1 MRWPGANR
9 ERPALHWHEQPGSA
23 LVRLFIEVYLFP
35 QATPS
40 ATFASDAPTHQ
51 PFCALPTL
59 TVTTE
64 AELIA
69 ACVRGEHRA
78 QRQLYDQLAGLML
91 TVCRRYLK
99 RREDAE
105 EALILGF
112 AKMFRALPNYRFE
125 GSFEGWVRRI
135 MVNESL
141 MQLRQREMMT
151 VSFEEFL
158 QPENLAVTAATADTQ
173 LQAEDLM
180 GLLATLPPG
189 YRTVFNLYALEGY
202 GHQEIAELLGISEGT
217 SKSQLSKAR
226 ALLQRRVQFSAIASN

>member
-1 MRWPGANR
+1 M
-9 ERPALHWHEQPGSA
+9 
-23 LVRLFIEVYLFP
+23 
-35 QATPS
+35 
-40 ATFASDAPTHQ
+40 
-51 PFCALPTL
+51 
-59 TVTTE
+59 TE
-64 AELIA
+64 ADLIA

-105 EALILGF
+105 EALLLGF
-112 AKMFRALPNYRFE
+112 AKMFRALPSYRFA

-135 MVNESL
+135 MVNEAL
-141 MQLRQREMMT
+141 MQLRQRETMT
-151 VSFEEFL
+151 SSFEDFA
-158 QPENLAVTAATADTQ
+158 QPENLATTPATADTQ
-173 LQAEDLM
+173 LQAEDLLA
-180 GLLATLPPG
+180 LLATLPTG

-226 ALLQRRVQFSAIASN
+226 ALLQRRISPAAVAS

>member
-1 MRWPGANR
+1 MSG
-9 ERPALHWHEQPGSA
+9 G
-23 LVRLFIEVYLFP
+23 
-35 QATPS
+35 
-40 ATFASDAPTHQ
+40 ATFAPAFASAASSHLPVRVLLT
-51 PFCALPTL
+51 PTL
-59 TVTTE
+59 TE
-64 AELIA
+64 ADLIA

-78 QRQLYDQLAGLML
+78 QRQLYEQLAGLML

-105 EALILGF
+105 EALLLGF

-135 MVNESL
+135 MVNEAL
-141 MQLRQREMMT
+141 MQLRQRETMFL
-151 VSFEEFL
+151 SFEDFP
-158 QPENLAVTAATADTQ
+158 QPENLATTAATAETA

-180 GLLATLPPG
+180 TLLAGLPAG
-189 YRTVFNLYALEGY
+189 YRTVFNLYAVEGY

-226 ALLQRRVQFSAIASN
+226 TLLQRRLSLAAVTSN

>member
-1 MRWPGANR
+1 M
-9 ERPALHWHEQPGSA
+9 
-23 LVRLFIEVYLFP
+23 
-35 QATPS
+35 
-40 ATFASDAPTHQ
+40 
-51 PFCALPTL
+51 
-59 TVTTE
+59 TE

-69 ACVRGEHRA
+69 ACIRGEHRA

-105 EALILGF
+105 EALLMGF
-112 AKMFRALPNYRFE
+112 AKMFKALPNYRFE

-141 MQLRQREMMT
+141 MLLRQKESML
-151 VSFEEFL
+151 VSMEDFA
-158 QPENLAVTAATADTQ
+158 QPENLATTAATADTQ

-180 GLLATLPPG
+180 SLLADLPTG
-189 YRTVFNLYALEGY
+189 YRTVFNLYALEGF
-202 GHQEIAELLGISEGT
+202 GHQEIAEMLGISEGT

-226 ALLQRRVQFSAIASN
+226 AMLQRRLSQVAVTA

>member
-1 MRWPGANR
+1 
-9 ERPALHWHEQPGSA
+9 
-23 LVRLFIEVYLFP
+23 VT
-35 QATPS
+35 QA
-40 ATFASDAPTHQ
+40 D
-51 PFCALPTL
+51 
-59 TVTTE
+59 
-64 AELIA
+64 LIA

-105 EALILGF
+105 EALLLGF

-135 MVNESL
+135 MVNEAL
-141 MQLRQREMMT
+141 MQLRQHEKML
-151 VSFEEFL
+151 VSFEDFA
-158 QPENLAVTAATADTQ
+158 QRENLATTPATADTQ

-180 GLLATLPPG
+180 ELLASLPVG

-202 GHQEIAELLGISEGT
+202 GHQEIAELLGITEGT

-226 ALLQRRVQFSAIASN
+226 AMLQRRVNYSAITTN

>member
-1 MRWPGANR
+1 M
-9 ERPALHWHEQPGSA
+9 
-23 LVRLFIEVYLFP
+23 
-35 QATPS
+35 
-40 ATFASDAPTHQ
+40 
-51 PFCALPTL
+51 PTL
-59 TVTTE
+59 TLTE
-64 AELIA
+64 ADLIA

-105 EALILGF
+105 EALLLGF

-135 MVNESL
+135 MVNEAL
-141 MQLRQREMMT
+141 MQLRQRETLT
-151 VSFEEFL
+151 VSFEEFA
-158 QPENLAVTAATADTQ
+158 QPENLATTAATAESQ

-180 GLLATLPPG
+180 ELLATLPAG
-189 YRTVFNLYALEGY
+189 YRTVFNLYAIEGF
-202 GHQEIAELLGISEGT
+202 GHQEIANLLGISEGT

-226 ALLQRRVQFSAIASN
+226 ALLQRRLRVGTLQSN

>member
-1 MRWPGANR
+1 MP
-9 ERPALHWHEQPGSA
+9 
-23 LVRLFIEVYLFP
+23 
-35 QATPS
+35 TP
-40 ATFASDAPTHQ
+40 TG
-51 PFCALPTL
+51 
-59 TVTTE
+59 TE
-64 AELIA
+64 ADLIA

-78 QRQLYDQLAGLML
+78 QRQLYDRLAGLML

-105 EALILGF
+105 EALLLGF

-135 MVNESL
+135 MVNEAL
-141 MQLRQREMMT
+141 MQLRQRET
-151 VSFEEFL
+151 LFVSFEDFP
-158 QPENLAVTAATADTQ
+158 QPENLATTPATAETH

-180 GLLATLPPG
+180 GLLAGLPAG

-202 GHQEIAELLGISEGT
+202 GHQEIADMLGITEGT

-226 ALLQRRVQFSAIASN
+226 ALLQRRLSPAAVAAHS

>member
-1 MRWPGANR
+1 M
-9 ERPALHWHEQPGSA
+9 
-23 LVRLFIEVYLFP
+23 
-35 QATPS
+35 
-40 ATFASDAPTHQ
+40 
-51 PFCALPTL
+51 
-59 TVTTE
+59 TTE
-64 AELIA
+64 ADLIA

-105 EALILGF
+105 EALLLGF

-135 MVNESL
+135 MVNEAL

-151 VSFEEFL
+151 VSFEDFG
-158 QPENLAVTAATADTQ
+158 QPENLATTPATADTQ
-173 LQAEDLM
+173 LQAEDLLH
-180 GLLATLPPG
+180 LLATLPAG

-202 GHQEIAELLGISEGT
+202 GHQEIADLLGISEGT

-226 ALLQRRVQFSAIASN
+226 AMLQRRIAGQLTVSS

>member
-1 MRWPGANR
+1 M
-9 ERPALHWHEQPGSA
+9 
-23 LVRLFIEVYLFP
+23 
-35 QATPS
+35 
-40 ATFASDAPTHQ
+40 
-51 PFCALPTL
+51 
-59 TVTTE
+59 TE
-64 AELIA
+64 ADLIA

-105 EALILGF
+105 EALLLGF
-112 AKMFRALPNYRFE
+112 AKMFRALPSYRFA

-135 MVNESL
+135 MVNEAL
-141 MQLRQREMMT
+141 MQLRQRET
-151 VSFEEFL
+151 LTSSFEDFA
-158 QPENLAVTAATADTQ
+158 QPENLATTPATADTQ
-173 LQAEDLM
+173 LQAEDLLA
-180 GLLATLPPG
+180 LLATLPTG

-226 ALLQRRVQFSAIASN
+226 ALLQRRISPAAVAS

>member
-1 MRWPGANR
+1 MRRQRHLPLQLTN
-9 ERPALHWHEQPGSA
+9 
-23 LVRLFIEVYLFP
+23 
-35 QATPS
+35 
-40 ATFASDAPTHQ
+40 

-59 TVTTE
+59 TISE
-64 AELIA
+64 ADLIA

-105 EALILGF
+105 EALLLGF

-135 MVNESL
+135 MVNEAL
-141 MQLRQREMMT
+141 MQLRQRELMT
-151 VSFEEFL
+151 VSFEDFV
-158 QPENLAVTAATADTQ
+158 QPENLAVTAATADTE

-180 GLLATLPPG
+180 GLLATLPVG

-202 GHQEIAELLGISEGT
+202 GHQEIAKLLGISEGT

-226 ALLQRRVQFSAIASN
+226 AMLQRRIQFANISTN

>member
-1 MRWPGANR
+1 VN
-9 ERPALHWHEQPGSA
+9 
-23 LVRLFIEVYLFP
+23 
-35 QATPS
+35 
-40 ATFASDAPTHQ
+40 
-51 PFCALPTL
+51 
-59 TVTTE
+59 E
-64 AELIA
+64 ADIIA

-105 EALILGF
+105 EALLLGF

-135 MVNESL
+135 MVNEAL

-151 VSFEEFL
+151 VSFEEFA
-158 QPENLAVTAATADTQ
+158 QPENLATTPATADTQ
-173 LQAEDLM
+173 LQAEDLLS
-180 GLLATLPPG
+180 LLATLPAG

-226 ALLQRRVQFSAIASN
+226 AMLQRRVQFSAITTTI